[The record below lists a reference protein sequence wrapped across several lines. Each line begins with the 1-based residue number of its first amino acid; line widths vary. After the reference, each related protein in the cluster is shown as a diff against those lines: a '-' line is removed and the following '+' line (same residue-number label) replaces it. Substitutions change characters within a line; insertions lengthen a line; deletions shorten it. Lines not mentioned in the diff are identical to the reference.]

1 MGRDPLVQ
9 VGVGVEVGGS
19 NNSFVS
25 HHVGAENAAWV
36 FCQGSKPSQLLDPV
50 SNPKVIV
57 SYRENKETVTG
68 RDRDREKSRN
78 LRSVERCIN
87 MTTRGLLITLLGNS
101 NKLLVSSWK
110 EAMVQDRTEC
120 LLGFQ
125 RNG

>member
-1 MGRDPLVQ
+1 MLVLRAQ
-9 VGVGVEVGGS
+9 LGS
-19 NNSFVS
+19 S
-25 HHVGAENAAWV
+25 
-36 FCQGSKPSQLLDPV
+36 CQGSKPSQLLDPV

-68 RDRDREKSRN
+68 GDRDRGKSRN
-78 LRSVERCIN
+78 VQSVERCIN
-87 MTTRGLLITLLGNS
+87 MTARGLLITLLGNS